1 MHHFMWIDPLL
12 TLELILKGLIVGI
25 VASAPMGPVGV
36 LTVQRTLNKGRWYG
50 FVTGVGA
57 ALSDIIYAVVTGLG
71 LSLVMDFVEKGTA
84 MLWIKLAGGV
94 MLFLFGLWT
103 FKTKPAPLRPKSN
116 QKGTFAHNFL
126 TGFLVTLSNPL
137 IVFLFLA
144 LFARFEF
151 VTSGHPVEQ
160 ILGYLAI
167 VAGALGW
174 WFGLTGTVDKVR
186 SRFRVETVWKLN
198 KAIGIAVMLATLIG
212 LLFIA
217 TQK

>member
-1 MHHFMWIDPLL
+1 MWIDPLL

-36 LTVQRTLNKGRWYG
+36 LTIQRTLNKGRWYG

-71 LSLVMDFVEKGTA
+71 LSLVMDFVERGTA

-116 QKGTFAHNFL
+116 QKGTFAHN
-126 TGFLVTLSNPL
+126 S
-137 IVFLFLA
+137 
-144 LFARFEF
+144 
-151 VTSGHPVEQ
+151 
-160 ILGYLAI
+160 
-167 VAGALGW
+167 
-174 WFGLTGTVDKVR
+174 
-186 SRFRVETVWKLN
+186 
-198 KAIGIAVMLATLIG
+198 
-212 LLFIA
+212 
-217 TQK
+217 

>member
-1 MHHFMWIDPLL
+1 MWIDPLL

-57 ALSDIIYAVVTGLG
+57 SLSDIIYAIVTGLG
-71 LSLVMDFVEKGTA
+71 LSLVLDFVEKGSA
-84 MLWIKLAGGV
+84 MFWIKLAGGV

-103 FKTKPAPLRPKSN
+103 FKTKPAPLRPKSKQN
-116 QKGTFAHNFL
+116 GTFAHNFL

-144 LFARFEF
+144 LFARFGF
-151 VTSGHPVEQ
+151 VVSGHPIEQ
-160 ILGYLAI
+160 FLGYLAI
-167 VAGALGW
+167 VAGALFW
-174 WFGLTGTVDKVR
+174 WLGLTGFIDQVR
-186 SRFRVETVWKLN
+186 SRFRVETIGLLN
-198 KAIGIAVMLATLIG
+198 KAIGIAVMLASLVG
-212 LLFIA
+212 LFFIA
-217 TQK
+217 TKK